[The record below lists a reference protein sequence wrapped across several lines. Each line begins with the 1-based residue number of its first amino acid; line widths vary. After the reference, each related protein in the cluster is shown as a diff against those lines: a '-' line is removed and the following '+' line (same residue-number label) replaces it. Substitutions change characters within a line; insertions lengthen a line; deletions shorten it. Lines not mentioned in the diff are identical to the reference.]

1 MPQHLLFEW
10 CYGAEFYAGLC
21 THLFPILDSLEHY
34 FIARYEKNDSIL
46 HPRHCRFFVVRFS
59 ENDETEAVDQDQ
71 IASNGAQP
79 VGQFSRRG
87 HCKTVLNKAD
97 YEASKNHI
105 GNKNS
110 DSKGLVVFSDLEEK
124 VYYLN
129 VEKGEA
135 NNFDAATQTDTL
147 KASKTNKVKV
157 IITE

>member
-1 MPQHLLFEW
+1 MKKTILFFGLGFLAFMLLGSMRTAKPNQLIKTKLQVMVLNQLGNLVE
-10 CYGAEFYAGLC
+10 GATVKLYA
-21 THLFPILDSLEHY
+21 
-34 FIARYEKNDSIL
+34 
-46 HPRHCRFFVVRFS
+46 
-59 ENDETEAVDQDQ
+59 
-71 IASNGAQP
+71 
-79 VGQFSRRG
+79 
-87 HCKTVLNKAD
+87 NKAD

-110 DSKGLVVFSDLEEK
+110 DNKGLVVFSDLEEK